1 MWLGLS
7 NFYSFADNFSALS
20 RIYYI
25 IKYSCVLS
33 LSLKHKLKTAKGA
46 FRKYGK
52 DLTIKVNGKAVASF
66 PRISLAKP
74 RKFLGGNLN
83 TDPMYRLDKLA
94 AATFRTRKMFDQRC
108 KACGSNENIQ
118 IHHVRKIRDSSKKI
132 KMDYLT
138 SMMARMN
145 RKQIPLCAEC
155 HSKLHSGKPLPTLKE
170 PHK

>member
-1 MWLGLS
+1 MLT
-7 NFYSFADNFSALS
+7 
-20 RIYYI
+20 
-25 IKYSCVLS
+25 

-52 DLTIKVNGKAVASF
+52 DLIIKENNKAVASF

-74 RKFLGGNLN
+74 RKFLGGNFN

-94 AATFRTRKMFDQRC
+94 AATFRTRKMFDQSC

-118 IHHVRKIRDSSKKI
+118 IHHVRKLKDSSRKI

-145 RKQIPLCAEC
+145 RKGVGFNQESRITSRQSTPSMGIRFYVRTQENLV
-155 HSKLHSGKPLPTLKE
+155 L
-170 PHK
+170 